1 MPNLLAFWGGKAPF
15 AALLSSSMEEDRGL
29 LAPVLASGGRFERG
43 LSVRCRRVLR
53 LVLLLGM
60 LFVAAVSSAGERKKV
75 AVVLS
80 GGGAKGMA
88 HIGVLKVIER
98 AGIPVDYVV
107 GTSMGAIVGGLY
119 AIGYDAPTLDSL
131 VRCQD
136 WRYLLSD
143 MVEPRNQ
150 SLREKRNQST
160 YLLSRPIIR
169 TTGLAAEGGLISG
182 HNLSNLFSWLTVG
195 YHDSISFDNLPIP
208 FACVATNMVDFSEVV
223 MRSGWLSQ
231 AMRASMA
238 IPGVFTPVR
247 VDSMVLVDGGLK
259 NNYPVDVARSM
270 GADVVI
276 GVTLQKPARTAD
288 ELKNTADILLQ
299 LVDFSVKN
307 KFDDN
312 VAHTDVQIP
321 IDAGNYN
328 SMSFSPKAIDSL
340 ITIGEQ
346 AAMERWDSLQSLK
359 RSLGLDSAFVP
370 KRIHRLVEAFS
381 PQMMR
386 LAVVDF
392 EGVTPGDSKY
402 ISRKFGIEEGDS
414 VSSEVLEAV
423 MASLRSDL
431 MYSSAEYS
439 LHRIAGGYWL
449 RIVAGRRTVT
459 QLNLGVR
466 FDTEE
471 TVALQGNSAFRLPTR
486 LPVEVSVTGR
496 LGKRYMA
503 DVAATVM
510 PANRRNW
517 TINYTF
523 RYNDINVYSG
533 GNRDY
538 SITYDYHS
546 AKLGIIRLNLRNFML
561 DLTARWENFNFG
573 NMLHGEEHNGLLIAD
588 EHLYSY
594 NLWLHYNSENDRY
607 FTTRGAMLEAG
618 YSLYTDDFV
627 HYRSG
632 DPIHIVSGRWRVAMR
647 LNSRLTLQPAVYGRI
662 LIGGDMPWCLGNFI
676 GGDFAG
682 HYMEQ
687 QLPFAG
693 IGNVEM
699 ADNAF
704 VAAGLKVQQRIM
716 DNNYVMAR
724 VAFAL
729 NADKPRNLLDS
740 PLLQG
745 YQLSWA
751 YNSFFGPVNANVGYS
766 SKTRSAFFYL
776 NLGYEF

>member
-1 MPNLLAFWGGKAPF
+1 M
-15 AALLSSSMEEDRGL
+15 
-29 LAPVLASGGRFERG
+29 
-43 LSVRCRRVLR
+43 
-53 LVLLLGM
+53 LVLCLL
-60 LFVAAVSSAGERKKV
+60 VAVGSLAGERRKV
-75 AVVLS
+75 GVVLS

-119 AIGYDAPTLDSL
+119 SIGYDANTLDSL

-143 MVEPRNQ
+143 MVEPHNQ
-150 SLREKRNQST
+150 SMRERYNQST

-169 TTGLAAEGGLISG
+169 TTGLAAEGGLVSG

-208 FACVATNMVDFSEVV
+208 FACVATDMVDYSEVV
-223 MRSGWLSQ
+223 FRSGWLSQ

-247 VDSMVLVDGGLK
+247 IDSMVLVDGGLK
-259 NNYPVDVARSM
+259 NNYPVDVARGM
-270 GADVVI
+270 GADLII
-276 GVTLQKPARTAD
+276 GVTLQKPARKAS
-288 ELKNTADILLQ
+288 ELNNAMDILLQ

-312 VAHTDVQIP
+312 VSHTDVQVAV
-321 IDAGNYN
+321 DAEKFT
-328 SMSFSPKAIDSL
+328 SMSFSPRAIDSL
-340 ITIGEQ
+340 ITIGEE
-346 AAMERWDSLQSLK
+346 AAMAQWDSLMALK
-359 RSLGLDSAFVP
+359 RAIGLDSAYAP
-370 KRIHRLVEAFS
+370 PPRHRAAS
-381 PQMMR
+381 AGKPQRVR

-392 EGVTPGDSKY
+392 EGVSSGDSRY
-402 ISRKFGIEEGDS
+402 LRRKFGIAEGDS
-414 VSSEVLEAV
+414 VSAETLEAV

-439 LHRIAGGYWL
+439 LRQMAGGYWL
-449 RIVAGRRTVT
+449 RIVAGRRKVT

-471 TVALQGNSAFRLPTR
+471 TVALQANSDFRLPTR

-496 LGKRYMA
+496 LGRRYMA
-503 DVAATVM
+503 NVAATVM
-510 PANRRNW
+510 PANRGNW
-517 TINYTF
+517 TVDYTF
-523 RYNDINVYSG
+523 RYNDINIYDEG
-533 GNRDY
+533 RRDFNV
-538 SITYDYHS
+538 TYDYHS
-546 AKLGIIRLNLRNFML
+546 LTLGLISFNLRNFTL
-561 DLTARWENFNFG
+561 DLAARWENFNYG
-573 NMLHGEEHNGLLIAD
+573 TMLSGEERSGMVFGD

-607 FTTRGAMLEAG
+607 FTTRGASLEAG

-632 DPIHIVSGRWRVAMR
+632 DPVHVVGGRWRFA
-647 LNSRLTLQPAVYGRI
+647 LRLTDRFALQPSVYGRM
-662 LIGGDMPWCLGNFI
+662 LLGGEKPWCLSNFI

-682 HYMEQ
+682 HYVEQ
-687 QLPFAG
+687 QMPFAG
-693 IGNVEM
+693 IGNIEM
-699 ADNAF
+699 ADNAL
-704 VAAGLKVQQRIM
+704 VAVGLKAQQRIM
-716 DNNYVMAR
+716 DNNYVMVRAS
-724 VAFAL
+724 FAL
-729 NADKPRNLLDS
+729 DADKLRYLWQS
-740 PLLQG
+740 PLLHG

-751 YNSFFGPVNANVGYS
+751 YNSMFGPVNANLGYS
-766 SKTRSAFFYL
+766 SKSKRVFFYL
-776 NLGYEF
+776 NLGFEF